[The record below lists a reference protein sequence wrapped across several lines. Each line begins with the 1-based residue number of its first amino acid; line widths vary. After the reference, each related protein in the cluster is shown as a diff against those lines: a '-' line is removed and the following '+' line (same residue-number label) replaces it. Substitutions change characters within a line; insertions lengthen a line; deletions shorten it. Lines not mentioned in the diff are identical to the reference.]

1 MKQRPQ
7 TGLYLRS
14 TSISAQHKNGAKK
27 QMKKSQTSERKNTQ
41 TSLIFHLFF
50 LCLILSMTSCSV
62 KSDYQFKDST
72 DALKQYRDFHHR
84 ARDFPTSSAYGRNF
98 LIQSLTISRK
108 ILPLL
113 LTPICPCPS
122 RKLQIPS
129 VLNFYDW
136 LLDVTF
142 LMWPTSRCTPRL
154 IGLIQNLTIPRRKLQ
169 RSSRH

>member
-1 MKQRPQ
+1 MKQRQQ

-14 TSISAQHKNGAKK
+14 TSISAQHKNDAKK

-84 ARDFPTSSAYGRNF
+84 IAEEHQANAELNAYPGCDVPAF
-98 LIQSLTISRK
+98 G
-108 ILPLL
+108 
-113 LTPICPCPS
+113 CPA
-122 RKLQIPS
+122 
-129 VLNFYDW
+129 
-136 LLDVTF
+136 
-142 LMWPTSRCTPRL
+142 
-154 IGLIQNLTIPRRKLQ
+154 
-169 RSSRH
+169 